1 MVSVLVEPGRPAV
14 LADVTEQDLRT
25 ALGWYSFTYPFEDN
39 IAFVHDDD
47 GIANDVGLVYA
58 KQPFVVC
65 FLSTHTIE
73 RDFEIFIRQTAWDI
87 FKDCG
92 GAPEA

>member
-1 MVSVLVEPGRPAV
+1 MSSKAISNYSLNRRIWKGSARS
-14 LADVTEQDLRT
+14 DVT
-25 ALGWYSFTYPFEDN
+25 G
-39 IAFVHDDD
+39 DDD

-58 KQPFVVC
+58 KQPFVIC
-65 FLSTHTIE
+65 FLCTHSIE

>member
-1 MVSVLVEPGRPAV
+1 MR
-14 LADVTEQDLRT
+14 
-25 ALGWYSFTYPFEDN
+25 
-39 IAFVHDDD
+39 IAHKTGDDD
-47 GIANDVGLVYA
+47 GIANDVGIVFA

-73 RDFEIFIRQTAWDI
+73 RDFEVFIRQTAWDL

-92 GAPEA
+92 GRPEE